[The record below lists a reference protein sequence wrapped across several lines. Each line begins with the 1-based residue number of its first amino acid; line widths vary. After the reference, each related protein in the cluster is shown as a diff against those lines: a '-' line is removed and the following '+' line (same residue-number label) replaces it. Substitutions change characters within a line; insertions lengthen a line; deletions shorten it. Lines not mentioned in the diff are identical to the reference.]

1 MTPAQEN
8 KLIIAGLAVF
18 WLALA
23 FAIGWRMM

>member
-18 WLALA
+18 WLVLA
-23 FAIGWRMM
+23 FFMGRMT

>member
-1 MTPAQEN
+1 MTPAQER

-23 FAIGWRMM
+23 FFLGRMT